1 MPVLSELTP
10 INVRFH
16 EVDSLRIV
24 WHGHYL
30 KYFEDGR
37 EAFGKK
43 YGIGYLDVFELGLLT
58 PIVNVSCDYK
68 RPVKYGD
75 PVTLETV
82 FVDSEA
88 AKIQFRFTL
97 FNSLTKEV
105 YTTGESTQIFL
116 NLDGELCLTLP
127 QFFIDWKKRWGLI
140 I

>member
-1 MPVLSELTP
+1 MLSEQIK

-43 YGIGYLDVFELGLLT
+43 YGIGYMDVFALGLLT
-58 PIVNVSCDYK
+58 PLVKISCDYK

-75 PVTLETV
+75 PVILDTT
-82 FVDSEA
+82 FVDCDA
-88 AKIQFRFTL
+88 AKIQFAFTL
-97 FNSLTKEV
+97 FHEETKEI
-105 YTTGESTQIFL
+105 YATGDSTQVFL
-116 NLDGELCLTLP
+116 NEKNELFLTMP
-127 QFFIDWKKRWGLI
+127 QFFTDWKKRWGLI
-140 I
+140 V